1 MMNVFEPVRVKGKLF
16 AKNVKT
22 GEFAQKQTAKC

>member
-22 GEFAQKQTAKC
+22 GEFAQEFM